1 MTIRGRIISISVTL
15 TIISIATTSYK
26 IWLSSSFGQAMGA
39 DVIALV
45 SASIVAIALNLYLM
59 WYVWRGVSDK
69 IESLTNTMTCVANGD
84 TTISLEAYAGE
95 DEIAHMA
102 DAVKIFQNN
111 TAKMQTMQREQKQR
125 DEQLCQEKKRA
136 MQELAHS
143 FENKIKTIVHK
154 LNAEVNEIN
163 GKVQEMAVTA
173 DANSEQTK
181 EVSTVT
187 EQAIRNVQTMAAS
200 AEELSSSI
208 AEISRQVTQ
217 SAQIAQKA
225 SSKAETTNTTVTQM
239 AENAKAIGAVVDLI
253 SDIAEQ
259 TNLLALNATIEAARA
274 GDAGKGFAVV
284 ATEVKS
290 LASQTQKATEEIA
303 AKISAMDEIVVQTV
317 QAIKSIAEVI
327 AEMNDISTTVASA
340 VEEQDAATKEIAR
353 GTQSASEG
361 TNKVAAGIKQVSE
374 AASANGNTARGISQ
388 AVEKLTQEAQR
399 LDNEITHFIASLTS
413 DDVGAATPAANVNQ
427 AA

>member
-15 TIISIATTSYK
+15 TIISIATTAYK

-45 SASIVAIALNLYLM
+45 GASIVAIALNLYLM

-69 IESLTNTMTCVANGD
+69 IESLTSTMMIVANGD
-84 TTISLEAYAGE
+84 TNISLDAYAGE
-95 DEIAHMA
+95 DEIGHMA
-102 DAVKIFQNN
+102 DAVKIFQKN
-111 TAKMQTMQREQKQR
+111 TIKMHTMQRQQKER
-125 DEQLCQEKKRA
+125 DAQLATEKKQA

-143 FENKIKTIVHK
+143 FENKVKTIVHK
-154 LNAEVNEIN
+154 FNAEVNEIN
-163 GKVQEMAVTA
+163 AKVQQMAVTA

-374 AASANGNTARGISQ
+374 AASANGNTARVVSQ
-388 AVEKLTQEAQR
+388 AVEKLAQEAQR
-399 LDNEITHFIASLTS
+399 LDNEITHFITSLTS
-413 DDVGAATPAANVNQ
+413 DDDGAATPAANVNQ